1 MIEKWYKKTSQQD
14 DVVISSRIRLARN
27 LKSFPFENKMTDI
40 QKKQLNELVKAALQ
54 KANLGDNSFEFIYLE
69 DLDDIQQLAL
79 VEKHLISHNF
89 IENPENKM
97 VAITKDNS
105 ISIMINEEDH
115 IRMQVLESGMNLK
128 RAFEICNH
136 IDDLLDE
143 QLDYAFD
150 ERLGYHTVC
159 PTNLG
164 TGLRASVMLH
174 LPALEKSQIIPQLIS
189 TVSKLGLTIRGTYG
203 EGTRAIGS
211 TYQLSNQVTLGLS
224 EQNAI
229 DNLEN
234 VILQIIESE
243 KATRKEV
250 LKNNIDVIDE
260 ICRSYG
266 ILKSAVLMSSDEFYE
281 HMSNVRLG
289 ISEQV
294 IKDVNVTAINE
305 LLNLIGTASICQQGG
320 KRFSAKERDYNRAK
334 LIKKYLGSYD
344 CLKQ

>member
-1 MIEKWYKKTSQQD
+1 MAMEKWYKKISQQD
-14 DVVISSRIRLARN
+14 DIVVSTRIRLARN
-27 LKSFPFENKMTDI
+27 LEKFPFKNNMSPQQEI
-40 QKKQLNELVKAALQ
+40 QLNHIVKQALE
-54 KANLGDNSFEFIYLE
+54 KANLGDNGFDYIYLE
-69 DLDDIQQLAL
+69 DLSDLQQLAL

-89 IENPENKM
+89 IENAENKM

-105 ISIMINEEDH
+105 ISIMVNEEDH
-115 IRMQVLESGMNLK
+115 IRMQVLESGLNLK
-128 RAFEICNH
+128 KAFEICNL

-143 QLDYAFD
+143 QLEYAFD
-150 ERLGYHTVC
+150 ERLGYLTVC

-174 LPALEKSQIIPQLIS
+174 LPALEKSRIIPQLIS

-203 EGTRAIGS
+203 EGTKAIGS

-224 EQNAI
+224 EQTAI

-234 VILQIIESE
+234 VIMQIIDSE

-250 LKNNIDVIDE
+250 LKNNIEVVDD

-266 ILKSAVLMSSDEFYE
+266 ILKNALLMSSNEFYE

-289 ISEQV
+289 ISENI
-294 IKDVNVTAINE
+294 IKDVNIVAINE
-305 LLNLIGTASICQQGG
+305 LINLIGTASICVANN
-320 KRFSAKERDYNRAK
+320 KRYSPQERDYSRAK
-334 LIKKYLGSYD
+334 LIKQILS
-344 CLKQ
+344 

>member
-1 MIEKWYKKTSQQD
+1 MEKWYKKTSEQD
-14 DVVISSRIRLARN
+14 DIVVSTRVRLARN
-27 LKSFPFENKMTDI
+27 LEQFPFKSHMSSQQEV
-40 QKKQLNELVKAALQ
+40 QLNDLVKQALE
-54 KANLGDNSFEFIYLE
+54 KANLGDNGFDYIYLE
-69 DLDDIQQLAL
+69 ELSELEQLAL

-105 ISIMINEEDH
+105 ISIMVNEEDH
-115 IRMQVLESGMNLK
+115 IRMQVLESGLNLK
-128 RAFEICNH
+128 RAFEICNL

-143 QLDYAFD
+143 QLEYAFD
-150 ERLGYHTVC
+150 DRLGYLTVC

-203 EGTRAIGS
+203 EGTKAIGS

-224 EQNAI
+224 EQTATQ
-229 DNLEN
+229 NLEN
-234 VILQIIESE
+234 VIMQIIDSE

-250 LKNNIDVIDE
+250 LKNNIEVVDE
-260 ICRSYG
+260 IFRSYG
-266 ILKSAVLMSSDEFYE
+266 ILKNAVLMSSNEFYE

-289 ISEQV
+289 ISENI
-294 IKDVNVTAINE
+294 IKNINVVSINE
-305 LLNLIGTASICQQGG
+305 LLNLIGTASICVADN
-320 KRFSAKERDYNRAK
+320 KRYSPQERDYNRAK
-334 LIKKYLGSYD
+334 LIKQILS
-344 CLKQ
+344 